1 MVVPDYSFGTVEN
14 SDVRSYEPKFNLY
27 IEKHMYVRI
36 HIPRPLPLG
45 ESRPNNKV
53 RKKCVFLKLIFI
65 SSYYYVCKNILNF
78 SEMQQKTYLATNSAG
93 LLCGIWGC
101 SSPMAMA
108 VLLIR
113 IDNCTYSCF
122 NGEATLY

>member
-1 MVVPDYSFGTVEN
+1 
-14 SDVRSYEPKFNLY
+14 
-27 IEKHMYVRI
+27 MYVRI

-53 RKKCVFLKLIFI
+53 RKKCVFLTLIFI
-65 SSYYYVCKNILNF
+65 SPYYYVCKNILNF
-78 SEMQQKTYLATNSAG
+78 SNMQQQNYLATNSAG

-108 VLLIR
+108 VLMFINEPQTLFVPFHPNTFFCENYFITLIEELLEVS
-113 IDNCTYSCF
+113 DNYV
-122 NGEATLY
+122 LI

>member
-1 MVVPDYSFGTVEN
+1 MGVPHYSLGTVP
-14 SDVRSYEPKFNLY
+14 SGAVRTYEPKFMLY

-65 SSYYYVCKNILNF
+65 SPYYYVCKNILIF
-78 SEMQQKTYLATNSAG
+78 SEIQQKK
-93 LLCGIWGC
+93 I
-101 SSPMAMA
+101 
-108 VLLIR
+108 
-113 IDNCTYSCF
+113 
-122 NGEATLY
+122 TLQLTLQAYCAEYGAALPPWQWPS